1 MTNLSRRTFVLG
13 GLATAGAIALPVR
26 ALARAACPTPT
37 SPSSGRSP
45 SRAGARAWGQLAV
58 AYTDDNDGNGFDQV
72 MLGLGATN
80 SDF

>member
-1 MTNLSRRTFVLG
+1 VA
-13 GLATAGAIALPVR
+13 GLPHE
-26 ALARAACPTPT
+26 
-37 SPSSGRSP
+37 
-45 SRAGARAWGQLAV
+45 QLAV